1 MLHGRKSAF
10 FLINK
15 NQKGICAVIKNVG
28 QASPNQGKGVTES
41 HGETVC
47 IVSELNKIQLVQKQ
61 DPVRDEPFNYV
72 RTPNKKEMGMN
83 PPVVGLHNKCKEL

>member
-1 MLHGRKSAF
+1 M
-10 FLINK
+10 
-15 NQKGICAVIKNVG
+15 
-28 QASPNQGKGVTES
+28 KGVIES